1 MVRRIG
7 EVQACKGSGE
17 GPKFPDKKED
27 AKIIKLPAAIAPKK
41 ISFIRSLTREKKAA
55 NAGTRADY
63 NESRADLLTRGEEI
77 EIFKIYETIMT
88 RAEFIFRHLE
98 PDEDKCH
105 MMLEGNGK
113 KDRGR
118 HYREMFLE
126 LRKFAPSLNGAK
138 IGGIEIKGEV
148 EVLDSYRK
156 FVEELVCSTN
166 IRLVFEVA
174 KKQGQHRNLDRIQ
187 DGLLGICRAIET
199 FDYRRGNRFSTYAAH
214 QIRAH
219 IRRGR
224 IDKERTIRIPSH
236 IYESSVRV
244 NRVQH
249 QSYLTNGVEAE
260 DEEVMK
266 RAKVDRRK
274 LDAIKSLPEAH
285 VLGEDDNGRDVLQT
299 RFGATDN
306 NADIRIMRDER
317 LGLVTEALWLLNRDE
332 KQVMQL
338 RLGMDRTGFHTLGE
352 TANRLGGVTRERAR
366 QIEANAITLMKA
378 YIALKTG
385 RSIPALEHMSREERL
400 FTILRFNLDGNG
412 MRTRADVLDEM
423 KVLISPKEL
432 KRKEFLRVEA
442 AALKK
447 IFEGMEKNVD
457 GGEWKVNKDEIALMK
472 AGEPLQQET
481 TEAQPEERKVGK
493 PRKRT
498 RTGAEALALL
508 DERERQIIGLRDN
521 LDGHGYHGVL
531 DIEKKLGLGR
541 SKVFEIEKRA
551 RALMEIYLLRKRR
564 TVKNALKKMD
574 KEERFFATLRFDLDG
589 EGLETRGRI
598 EEIISRPDLNG
609 RSLKKRRTAMELE
622 ESVVRKILDELK
634 SLEHKPEKMKKP
646 AAEETACNHS

>member
-260 DEEVMK
+260 DE
-266 RAKVDRRK
+266 
-274 LDAIKSLPEAH
+274 
-285 VLGEDDNGRDVLQT
+285 NGTCKCV
-299 RFGATDN
+299 
-306 NADIRIMRDER
+306 
-317 LGLVTEALWLLNRDE
+317 
-332 KQVMQL
+332 
-338 RLGMDRTGFHTLGE
+338 
-352 TANRLGGVTRERAR
+352 
-366 QIEANAITLMKA
+366 
-378 YIALKTG
+378 
-385 RSIPALEHMSREERL
+385 
-400 FTILRFNLDGNG
+400 
-412 MRTRADVLDEM
+412 
-423 KVLISPKEL
+423 
-432 KRKEFLRVEA
+432 
-442 AALKK
+442 
-447 IFEGMEKNVD
+447 
-457 GGEWKVNKDEIALMK
+457 
-472 AGEPLQQET
+472 
-481 TEAQPEERKVGK
+481 
-493 PRKRT
+493 
-498 RTGAEALALL
+498 
-508 DERERQIIGLRDN
+508 
-521 LDGHGYHGVL
+521 
-531 DIEKKLGLGR
+531 
-541 SKVFEIEKRA
+541 
-551 RALMEIYLLRKRR
+551 
-564 TVKNALKKMD
+564 
-574 KEERFFATLRFDLDG
+574 
-589 EGLETRGRI
+589 
-598 EEIISRPDLNG
+598 
-609 RSLKKRRTAMELE
+609 
-622 ESVVRKILDELK
+622 
-634 SLEHKPEKMKKP
+634 
-646 AAEETACNHS
+646 C